1 MVTSVVPASGPRGE
15 PIGQVDA
22 VATAG
27 PPSTIVRALWTLF
40 VLAGALQIVT
50 IARANRAWLLD
61 VLPDDAFY
69 YLEIARRIGEGQGP
83 TFDGINQTS
92 GFHPL
97 WAGLIAPL
105 TIIID
110 DGEVLVKAAMV
121 TGLVLGLVGVAL
133 VSRLV
138 TPVAG
143 PEAAAFGA
151 LVVVHGPGAQWLRN
165 GMESS
170 LVVLALALCGLA
182 LRRFDSE
189 RSAAAAVLV
198 GVASGAAVLA
208 RTDLGIVALL
218 VPVCMAVRAR
228 RPSVAGFWAI
238 GGGALVI
245 PFAAWSYAVFGHLL
259 SVSGMV
265 KLEST
270 GAVAMEQWGGRLST
284 GYWSHVA
291 DYAARYVEE
300 IETDLG
306 GTIVGPHLLVLLALI
321 GALAWWRSGRTS
333 PDRAT
338 AGAGPAAWA
347 TAVLA
352 AVVAA
357 KTALDLVMLPE
368 WAAAWSSAPARVGLG
383 LAVGV
388 AAWQLVRRIAARDGG
403 LGAVAAAALVLFVL
417 PLASFD
423 STSAETTAGPGWQ
436 HTLDRAVQWIRSE
449 GPVGRYGAYDAGLI
463 GFELGG
469 TVEVVNLDGL
479 VNDYE
484 YAELLLSGASR
495 TRLLQHD
502 QVDYLVNRLTDAEV
516 SELDCARPLWRSP
529 EPVPYGGML
538 AYVYVLD
545 VRGCVGVVAD
555 R

>member
-1 MVTSVVPASGPRGE
+1 MLRV
-15 PIGQVDA
+15 
-22 VATAG
+22 
-27 PPSTIVRALWTLF
+27 LWTLF
-40 VLAGALQIVT
+40 VLAGAVQIVT

-69 YLEIARRIGEGQGP
+69 YLEIARRIADGQGP

-97 WAGLIAPL
+97 WAGLLAPL
-105 TIIID
+105 TVLTD
-110 DGEVLVKAAMV
+110 DSEVLVKAAMV

-138 TPVAG
+138 TPVVG

-151 LVVVHGPGAQWLRN
+151 LVVVHGPGAQWVRN

-170 LVVLALALCGLA
+170 LVVLTLALCGLA
-182 LRRFDSE
+182 LRRFDSD

-208 RTDLGIVALL
+208 RTDLGIVLLL
-218 VPVCMAVRAR
+218 VPLCMAVRAR
-228 RPSVAGFWAI
+228 RLSAAGFWAV
-238 GGGALVI
+238 GGGMLVV

-270 GAVAMEQWGGRLST
+270 GAVAMEQWGGRLSP
-284 GYWSHVA
+284 GYASHVV
-291 DYAARYVEE
+291 DYAASYAEEVE
-300 IETDLG
+300 IDLG
-306 GTIVGPHLLVLLALI
+306 GTIVGPHLLVLLALAGI
-321 GALAWWRSGRTS
+321 LVRWRSGPSS

-338 AGAGPAAWA
+338 VGAAPASWA
-347 TAVLA
+347 TAVVA
-352 AVVAA
+352 AAVAA
-357 KTALDLVMLPE
+357 KTLLDLVLLPE
-368 WAAAWSSAPARVGLG
+368 WAAAWYSAPARMGLG

-388 AAWQLVRRIAARDGG
+388 AAWQLVRRIAARDAG
-403 LGAVAAAALVLFVL
+403 LGVIAAVALVLLVL

-423 STSAETTAGPGWQ
+423 RTSADAAAGPSWQ
-436 HTLDRAVQWIRSE
+436 HALDRAVQWIRSE

-484 YAELLLSGASR
+484 YAELLLSGAPR
-495 TRLLQHD
+495 TRLLEHD
-502 QVDYLVNRLTDAEV
+502 QVDYLVNRLSDAEV
-516 SELDCARPLWRSP
+516 RELDCARPLWRSP
-529 EPVPYGGML
+529 DPVPYGGTL
-538 AYVYVLD
+538 AYVHVLD
-545 VRGCVGVVAD
+545 VRACVGGGAD